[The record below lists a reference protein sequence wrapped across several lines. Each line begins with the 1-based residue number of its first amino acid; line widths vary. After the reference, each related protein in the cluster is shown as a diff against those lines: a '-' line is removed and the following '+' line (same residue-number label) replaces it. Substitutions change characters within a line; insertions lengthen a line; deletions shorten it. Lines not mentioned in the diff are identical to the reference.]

1 MNGTLMRMMV
11 LLLAALGG
19 TMLLAAPLPPSAN
32 LLANP
37 SFLQAQGDVAELAA
51 GWAPYQC
58 GYTRTRECSYAPE
71 IDGPWSC
78 RISGA
83 GGADERGLGGTNT
96 SVRDGLPEHGTF
108 AATNSI
114 YVASHT
120 QGDIYG
126 AYVTARYADGTEQTF
141 SFVLTAAQI
150 AANMG
155 AWKTYRL
162 TFTTD
167 PEKKL
172 NGITHWCLV
181 WAKGEQKFI
190 GTVYFD
196 EVELRRIEPVSPAGV
211 GLPFVLASRVSTP
224 PQIDGVMDDDCWRH
238 SLQLPPFL
246 LSHGIE
252 AATEQTQAQLAWD
265 ENQIYIFLECFES
278 ILDPVLQQ
286 QAAFKA
292 TQTAHDSNVFEDDSV
307 EVFLQPSP
315 EQAVYYHIAANS
327 LGTVYDARCPEPGA
341 YETDWD
347 SGAQIGTRVGDKSW
361 TVEMAIPRQ
370 SLTEGALAPDEH
382 WRVNLCR
389 SEKPAGEYSC
399 WSPTGGPFHT
409 PERFGLVAFGPPA
422 IGGGTVD
429 LGGLR
434 KGSNRLQLILNNP
447 GPEPRAVAVTAAVAT
462 GAGAA
467 EVGRASARVASGAME
482 TLSVDYNAPPG
493 EGILRYEVYQ
503 DDQIVLLSPGYPLR
517 TETPFTAWLH
527 VLGKAQTRPLT
538 SFSVAEGELLTLP
551 LVLSASIS
559 EEQFR
564 EAEVI
569 LEVPDYLRLITP
581 LSATRRCPTPLSV
594 EEGAISRDGK
604 PYRRL
609 LLTFGADSVTFAEAR
624 EKRMLVLNPLV
635 FRAEFTGAGGPERAP
650 DTIACDV
657 RINGQSRAE
666 GSVPLHLL
674 PPLPRK
680 SPRDIVACNWPC
692 GSTFHGAYFGRLS
705 PEEQL
710 ATGESWIR
718 AGFNVFT
725 HSSTLAA
732 LYRERGLG
740 TAEGL
745 PGTLNAICQSISE
758 VAAYLRDH
766 PEYQDAT
773 RAGKALPGSI
783 SPARLIEP
791 DCPVRQMIRDFAGKA
806 ARQYEVVSWDYEVPV
821 SRDESIGFGAHNL
834 AAFREFANIPANV
847 ELTPEVAV
855 TDYLPQ
861 WIDFRCR
868 QNAEVAGLLYEGVKA
883 ANPEC
888 MFFVYSGYQ
897 SAHTQV
903 TYGINWGY
911 VAPHIDQAWCGYG
924 RPVQEIRDTL
934 QALGGKPLVSGEL
947 VWLGYGSAYDF
958 DTTEVNLMRRLTDCA
973 GGFMVYY
980 DWFVDGR
987 FYTAVART
995 AAVAADFEA
1004 FFRDGRRDDALVSVE
1019 AGDAAN
1025 VTVYG
1030 LGDQRLLCLFGSTAG
1045 PQEFRIQLKDLPA
1058 GATGLD
1064 YWSKTPVAVSPM
1076 LTVTVPA
1083 NGVKVIHVRVPDA
1096 NFVPAAP
1103 RLQSPVDGTASD
1115 RRPVL
1120 VWDHDGG
1127 AVCRYRVEVS
1137 ADPAFPPG
1145 ATFTRPD
1152 LASGPY
1158 VVTETLDENGTY
1170 HWRVRAV
1177 DMLTGRESDW
1187 SPVGRFTL
1195 GVLGVTVQPTV
1206 FSPNGDGAYDSVAL
1220 QAELRSEAPWTV
1232 TVADADGRTVKRVT
1246 GEGVHPSASWDG
1258 RDEAGALVAEGYYE
1272 VRLAVRGRQ
1281 IATEK
1286 IELNQRFGVP
1296 NPDLERWCF
1305 WRPVALEGGATQQ
1318 DYHVAAGDRSYSLML
1333 SGADPEARAYWSN
1346 YRSGTEIP
1354 IEPGKTYS
1362 YSGLLKCDM
1371 AEGSEALISLHFFTA
1386 EDRWAAIPGLEAEW
1400 NGIEATCT
1408 GEQDWTELSVSCETP
1423 PNAAKA
1429 VLFFSIRGQGR
1440 AWLGAAEFGEKAE

>member
-1 MNGTLMRMMV
+1 MMV
-11 LLLAALGG
+11 ILLAL
-19 TMLLAAPLPPSAN
+19 TVSTVLFAAPAPPSVN

-37 SFLQAQGDVAELAA
+37 SFEQPQGDVAELAA

-58 GYTRTRECSYAPE
+58 GYTRTRERSYAPE

-96 SVRDGLPEHGTF
+96 GVRDGLPEHGTF

-114 YVASHT
+114 YVDSHT
-120 QGDIYG
+120 QGNIYG
-126 AYVTARYADGTEQTF
+126 AYVTARYTDGTEQTF
-141 SFVLTAAQI
+141 SFVLSDAQI
-150 AANMG
+150 AANVG
-155 AWKTYRL
+155 TWKTYRL
-162 TFTTD
+162 TFSTD
-167 PEKKL
+167 PAKKL
-172 NGITHWCLV
+172 DTMTYWCLV
-181 WAKGEQKFI
+181 WARGEQKFV

-196 EVELRRIEPVSPAGV
+196 EVELRRLETAAPTGAA
-211 GLPFVLASRVSTP
+211 LPFVLASRTSTP
-224 PQIDGVMDDDCWRH
+224 PKIDGGMDDDCWQQ

-246 LSHGIE
+246 LSHGVE
-252 AATEQTQAQLAWD
+252 TATEQTWARLAWD
-265 ENQIYIFLECFES
+265 EDNLYIFLECFES
-278 ILDPVLQQ
+278 VLDPILQQ

-327 LGTVYDARCPEPGA
+327 LGTVYDARCPEAGS
-341 YETDWD
+341 YETGWD
-347 SGAQIGTRVGDKSW
+347 SGVAVGTQVGEKSW

-370 SLTEGALAPDEH
+370 SLTDGVFGPDDY
-382 WRVNLCR
+382 WRVNICR
-389 SEKPAGEYSC
+389 SEKPAGEHSC

-434 KGSNRLQLILNNP
+434 KGPNRLQLAFSNA
-447 GPEPRAVAVTAAVAT
+447 GPEPSAVTVIAAVTA
-462 GAGAA
+462 GEGAA
-467 EVGRASARVASGAME
+467 EVGRTSTRVDAGATE
-482 TLSVDYNAPPG
+482 TPLVEYTAPPG
-493 EGILRYEVYQ
+493 DGFLRYEVYQ
-503 DDQIVLLSPGYPLR
+503 DDRVVLLSPGYPLR
-517 TETPFTAWLH
+517 TETPFVAWLH
-527 VLGKAQTRPLT
+527 VLGKAQTRPLI
-538 SFSVAEGELLTLP
+538 SFSVVEGELLTLP
-551 LVLSASIS
+551 LVLSAGIS

-594 EEGAISRDGK
+594 EEDSISRDGK

-624 EKRMLVLNPLV
+624 EQRMLVLNPLV
-635 FRAEFTGAGGPERAP
+635 FRAEFTGSGMPGRAP
-650 DTIACDV
+650 DTIACEV
-657 RINGQSRAE
+657 RINGQSRVD

-710 ATGESWIR
+710 ATAESWIR
-718 AGFNVFT
+718 AGFNIFT

-732 LYRERGLG
+732 LYRERGLD

-745 PGTLNAICQSISE
+745 PGTLNGICGSIAE

-773 RAGKALPGSI
+773 RSGKALPGSI
-783 SPARLIEP
+783 SPAHLLEP

-821 SRDESIGFGAHNL
+821 SREESIGFGAHNL
-834 AAFREFANIPANV
+834 AAFREFANIAANV

-855 TDYLPQ
+855 TDYLPR

-883 ANPEC
+883 ANPDC

-903 TYGINWGY
+903 TYGINWEY
-911 VAPHIDQAWCGYG
+911 IAPHIDQAWCGYG
-924 RPVQEIRDTL
+924 RPVQDIRDTL

-987 FYTAVART
+987 FYTAVSRT
-995 AAVAADFEA
+995 AAVATDFEA

-1025 VTVYG
+1025 VTVYS

-1045 PQEFRIQLKDLPA
+1045 PQEFRIQLKDLPP
-1058 GATGLD
+1058 GAAGLD
-1064 YWSKTPVAVSPM
+1064 YWEKQRVALSPM
-1076 LTVTVPA
+1076 LTVTVSA

-1096 NFVPAAP
+1096 NAAPAAP
-1103 RLQSPVDGTASD
+1103 RLQGPVEGTVSD

-1137 ADPAFPPG
+1137 ADPAFAPG
-1145 ATFTRPD
+1145 ATFTRAD
-1152 LASGPY
+1152 LPVGPC
-1158 VVTETLDENGTY
+1158 VVTDALDENATY

-1195 GVLGVTVQPTV
+1195 GILGLAVQPTV
-1206 FSPNGDGAYDSVAL
+1206 FSPNGDGAYDTVGL
-1220 QAELRSEAPWTV
+1220 QAELRSAAPWTV
-1232 TVADADGRTVKRVT
+1232 AVADADGRTVKRVA

-1258 RDEAGALVAEGYYE
+1258 RDEAGTLVAEGYYE
-1272 VRLAVRGRQ
+1272 VRLEVRDRQ
-1281 IATEK
+1281 IAAEK

-1318 DYHVAAGDRSYSLML
+1318 DYHVAAEERSYSLML

-1354 IEPGKTYS
+1354 IEPGKTYT
-1362 YSGLLKCDM
+1362 YSGLSKCDM

-1400 NGIEATCT
+1400 KGIEATCT
-1408 GEQDWTELSVSCETP
+1408 GTQDWTRLSVSCEAP